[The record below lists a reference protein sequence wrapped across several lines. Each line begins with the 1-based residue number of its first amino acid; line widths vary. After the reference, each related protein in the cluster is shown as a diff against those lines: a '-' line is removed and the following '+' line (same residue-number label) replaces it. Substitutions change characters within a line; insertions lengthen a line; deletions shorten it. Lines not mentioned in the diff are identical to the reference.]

1 MLLKSDKDLKTD
13 LKASEFELLV
23 PANNK
28 NIAIKAIKAGADAVY
43 IGYSRFGARVQA
55 GNSMEDLIELIDEE
69 VVENKET
76 KKVIK
81 GKSIVGGEV
90 LGPF

>member
-1 MLLKSDKDLKTD
+1 MLLKSDKDLKID

-55 GNSMEDLIELIDEE
+55 GNSMQDIMELVEFAHQYRVKIYVTFVTKEE
-69 VVENKET
+69 KEQ
-76 KKVIK
+76 
-81 GKSIVGGEV
+81 
-90 LGPF
+90 